1 MALQGAFALHVE
13 ACTDLGYDA
22 IEVRTAAQLD
32 TVDRIIIPGG
42 ESTTMSMMLDRNA
55 LREPLA
61 ERLAAGMPAFG
72 TCAGMILLA
81 TDVADGRPDQKSFAA
96 IDIGVKR
103 NGYGRQNQSFSDDVL
118 IERIENPG
126 QGFHAVFIRAPRVE
140 RVGADV
146 DVLVSYGGDPVL
158 CQQDSILVSA
168 FHPELSPDRRLHR
181 YFCEL

>member
-32 TVDRIIIPGG
+32 AVDRIIIPGG

-103 NGYGRQNQSFSDDVL
+103 NGYGRQNQSFSDNVL
-118 IERIENPG
+118 IERIENPD
-126 QGFHAVFIRAPRVE
+126 QGFHAVFIRAPRGGTG
-140 RVGADV
+140 RARRRGA
-146 DVLVSYGGDPVL
+146 
-158 CQQDSILVSA
+158 CQLRRRSGLVSA
-168 FHPELSPDRRLHR
+168 GFDTRFGVSSRTVARPAVTPLFL
-181 YFCEL
+181 